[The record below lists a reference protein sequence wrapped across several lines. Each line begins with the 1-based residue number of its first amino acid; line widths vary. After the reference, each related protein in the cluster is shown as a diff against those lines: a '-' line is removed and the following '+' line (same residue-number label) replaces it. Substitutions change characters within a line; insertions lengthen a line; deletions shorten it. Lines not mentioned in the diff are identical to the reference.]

1 MPNGLYCIYSTLQ
14 LQYKSIKQ
22 IMAAKKYFLN
32 INKGERKI
40 AETDKGHLGNHKKE
54 MYIFFPQ

>member
-1 MPNGLYCIYSTLQ
+1 
-14 LQYKSIKQ
+14 
-22 IMAAKKYFLN
+22 MAAKKYFLN